1 MLSKVSSTLFHN
13 KIFLFYSIIPHFM
26 NEIRLGSLVG
36 VNLGNNDQNSVSK
49 EYLLFIR
56 LLPFE
61 KIHCRIWFPKKA

>member
-49 EYLLFIR
+49 EYLPIYKVITF
-56 LLPFE
+56 
-61 KIHCRIWFPKKA
+61 